1 MLLCGSPFLLA
12 KVKNFAETPAQPHKK
27 RQVHKMFNFLS
38 GKYYF
43 FCVK

>member
-12 KVKNFAETPAQPHKK
+12 KVKNFAETPVQPHKK